1 MVPTVGQY
9 SNYSNLLLYSNCS
22 INSFKMKLL
31 SPDKRFLNT
40 NIFRY
45 FSNNFFS
52 KSNVLPA
59 GKCLLNI
66 PESNYPPTSHFPGA
80 LWSLNDQCQLIFGI
94 NSSYTP
100 CQVMNVT

>member
-40 NIFRY
+40 NILKY

-80 LWSLNDQCQLIFGI
+80 LWSHNDQCQLIFGI